1 LNPDPNLKHYFNL
14 YLVAYFFSC
23 DPIKKFVSIFFHDFW
38 STCLWRVLKT
48 VEDGPVVPDS
58 FRGQLAD
65 VLHHGKV
72 LLAGRALRYQIP
84 LQVGG
89 LRVLAAY
96 AGGQAENRNKAEEE
110 TTSELTAHFWRS
122 K

>member
-1 LNPDPNLKHYFNL
+1 LQ
-14 YLVAYFFSC
+14 
-23 DPIKKFVSIFFHDFW
+23 
-38 STCLWRVLKT
+38 T
-48 VEDGPVVPDS
+48 VKDGPVVPDS

-96 AGGQAENRNKAEEE
+96 AGKPERKEAEKE
-110 TTSELTAHFWRS
+110 TASELTAHLWRPNKDDAARVGGS
-122 K
+122 PFFSLLSGNIYAFLKTIFDR

>member
-1 LNPDPNLKHYFNL
+1 
-14 YLVAYFFSC
+14 
-23 DPIKKFVSIFFHDFW
+23 
-38 STCLWRVLKT
+38 LKT
-48 VEDGPVVPDS
+48 VKDGPVVPDS

-89 LRVLAAY
+89 LRVLAAD
-96 AGGQAENRNKAEEE
+96 AGGQAENRKEAKKE
-110 TTSELTAHFWRS
+110 TASELTAHFWRPNMEDTS
-122 K
+122 KRGVFLLFTLERQFLCLSENNFLVGTKF

>member
-1 LNPDPNLKHYFNL
+1 
-14 YLVAYFFSC
+14 
-23 DPIKKFVSIFFHDFW
+23 
-38 STCLWRVLKT
+38 LKT
-48 VEDGPVVPDS
+48 VENGPVVPDS

-96 AGGQAENRNKAEEE
+96 AGQTENRKEAEKE
-110 TTSELTAHFWRS
+110 TASELTAHFWRPTKGRRGKDGGS
-122 K
+122 PFFSLLSGNICAFLKIIF